1 MDLDYEKIKE
11 YHALHT
17 YIEEHYQAGKTNYLL
32 WMKSTYFPFSF
43 GEYCEYYKEIS
54 DKDQLFDDYSMN
66 SGLAGILCIQN

>member
-32 WMKSTYFPFSF
+32 
-43 GEYCEYYKEIS
+43 
-54 DKDQLFDDYSMN
+54 
-66 SGLAGILCIQN
+66 